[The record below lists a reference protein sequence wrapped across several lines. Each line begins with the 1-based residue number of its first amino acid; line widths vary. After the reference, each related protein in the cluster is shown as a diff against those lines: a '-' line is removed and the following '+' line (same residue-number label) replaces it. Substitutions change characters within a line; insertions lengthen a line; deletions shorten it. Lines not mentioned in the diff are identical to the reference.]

1 MNVNVN
7 QYRKI
12 LYLIVIKDPI
22 GWIEILA
29 LGLYTFFEKRLACDT
44 VK

>member
-1 MNVNVN
+1 MNANVN

-22 GWIEILA
+22 VWIEILA
-29 LGLYTFFEKRLACDT
+29 LGYIHFLKRGSLVT
-44 VK
+44 L